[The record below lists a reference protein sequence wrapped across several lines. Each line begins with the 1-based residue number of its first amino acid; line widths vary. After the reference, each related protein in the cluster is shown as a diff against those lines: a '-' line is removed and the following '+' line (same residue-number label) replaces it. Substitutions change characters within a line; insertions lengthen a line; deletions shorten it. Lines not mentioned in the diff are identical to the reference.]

1 MGVSRVLGALTA
13 TQRCFGTVIRANE
26 DQVLHLKAA
35 FRKLHLVSF
44 GAIRSRSELQVLA
57 QASQTSGLQMKT
69 LLLLRIH
76 DKNKVDGWVDGWL
89 GEWVVSLV
97 ELVAWMF
104 GADAGSECVS
114 KLQQSQNP

>member
-76 DKNKVDGWVDGWL
+76 DKNKVDGWL